1 VVHRAVLAPDVA
13 SSSLTLVGQAA
24 THTHTH
30 RLRLGASGVMIRNH
44 ALLIAAE

>member
-24 THTHTH
+24 THTH